1 MCLTINHTLSIS
13 TPYGSQ
19 MHLLLGLRSV
29 EMPLRPPPP
38 LPLMPL
44 QHLLLKT
51 QQHLHQKQLR
61 TQLKLQSKKNPK
73 LRLNRGAHTNRHLN
87 SAKRASKANVDFVE
101 PT

>member
-1 MCLTINHTLSIS
+1 
-13 TPYGSQ
+13 

-29 EMPLRPPPP
+29 EMPLRQPPL

-61 TQLKLQSKKNPK
+61 TQLKLQSKKKPK
-73 LRLNRGAHTNRHLN
+73 LR
-87 SAKRASKANVDFVE
+87 
-101 PT
+101 